1 MRPLGEEDPG
11 LLAALADYQGHKCGG
26 VLVPLLRSAPTVG
39 AVLSQLIRYNPI
51 HASPVI
57 WQVRADGDHVF
68 MSVWLEAEVAP
79 VDPEVRELLV
89 TLALMQ
95 VTSGLASITGG
106 ASSPSQST
114 SAPQAVIS
122 IGPRPFSPFLSLP
135 IVQNQDFGLIEM
147 YSGDP
152 TKAMKSPTWCHSGM
166 PMWHWKILEPMT
178 VRLRSKVKSRVG
190 FAPPCPPGVTS

>member
-1 MRPLGEEDPG
+1 MGDLVRPLGEEDPG

-106 ASSPSQST
+106 AFKPESIHLGPSGSDFDWPT
-114 SAPQAVIS
+114 T
-122 IGPRPFSPFLSLP
+122 FSPFLSLP

-152 TKAMKSPTWCHSGM
+152 TKAMKSPTWCHSGCRCGIG
-166 PMWHWKILEPMT
+166 K
-178 VRLRSKVKSRVG
+178 
-190 FAPPCPPGVTS
+190 F